1 MQTKL
6 AGKKVA
12 ALALSVV
19 LVATLVLG
27 CTKTSGVTT
36 TTGNTTATTTTA
48 AGTTSV
54 SQPAGGQGT
63 LNLADTGPI
72 TLDPATAAESS
83 SAQYIVQIFSG
94 LVRLDENMKVVAD
107 IAQTWDK
114 SADGKTYT
122 FHLRQDV
129 KFHNGKQVTA
139 ADVKYSWERALN
151 PATQSLT
158 AGTYLN
164 DIVGAADILSGKASQ
179 LSGVKVVD
187 NYTLQVTIDAPK
199 AYFLDKMAYPTAFV
213 VDRENVASGGEWWRK
228 PNGTGPFRLKQWQ
241 VDQLVVLERNP
252 LYYGDKALLSEVDY
266 QLYSGNPIQ
275 LYQEGKID
283 VSFVGAAYMGLV
295 TDPSNSISKEL
306 QTYPELSI
314 SYIGFNTTVP
324 PFDDAKVRQ
333 AFSYAV
339 DKERLATLTV
349 QNTVVSAYG
358 ILPPGMPGYDAN
370 LQGLRFDANKAKQ
383 LIAASKYGDVSKLPP
398 IVLTT
403 AGWGNDISSIIGGVI
418 EDWRRNL
425 GVQVTV
431 RQLEPENFL
440 YALSQEKDNLFDNGW
455 IADYPDP
462 QDFLDVLF
470 RTGSQNNTG
479 EYTNLQLDTLL
490 DKAAVEQDPAA
501 RLQLYQQ
508 AEQMIVQDAAMLPLF
523 FGRSYVLVKPYV
535 KNYVLSP
542 LGYPLLSKINIQK

>member
-1 MQTKL
+1 MLRSLWRKAILVTL
-6 AGKKVA
+6 C
-12 ALALSVV
+12 VV
-19 LVATLVLG
+19 LMATTIACTV
-27 CTKTSGVTT
+27 TKTGGTSSTPAST
-36 TTGNTTATTTTA
+36 SA
-48 AGTTSV
+48 A
-54 SQPAGGQGT
+54 QPAGGQGT
-63 LNLADTGPI
+63 LNLADVGPI
-72 TLDPATAAESS
+72 TLDPATAAEAS
-83 SAQYIVQIFSG
+83 SAQFIVQIFGG
-94 LVRLDENMKVVAD
+94 LVRLDENMQVVAD

-129 KFHNGKQVTA
+129 KFHDGKQVTA
-139 ADVKYSWERALN
+139 ADFKYSWERALN

-158 AGTYLN
+158 ASTYLN
-164 DIVGAADILSGKASQ
+164 DIAGAADVLAGKTTQ
-179 LSGVKVVD
+179 LSGVKMVD
-187 NYTLQVTIDAPK
+187 NYTLQVSIDAPK

-213 VDRENVASGGEWWRK
+213 VDKANVSAGGEWWRH

-252 LYYGDKALLSEVDY
+252 LYYGDKPLLSEVDY

-295 TDPSNSISKEL
+295 TDPANSISKEL
-306 QTYPELSI
+306 QTYPELSL
-314 SYIGFNTTVP
+314 SYIGFNATVP

-349 QNTVVSAYG
+349 QNTVTTAYG
-358 ILPPGMPGYDAN
+358 ILPPGMPGYDAS
-370 LQGLRFDANKAKQ
+370 LQGLRFDPQKAKQ

-403 AGWGNDISSIIGGVI
+403 AGWGNDISSILGGVI
-418 EDWRRNL
+418 DDWRRNL
-425 GVQVTV
+425 GVEVTV

-479 EYTNLQLDTLL
+479 GYSNTQLDALL
-490 DKAAVEQDPAA
+490 DKASMEQDPAA

-508 AEQMIVQDAAMLPLF
+508 AEQTIVQDAVMLPLF
-523 FGRSYVLVKPYV
+523 FGRNYVLVKPYV
-535 KNYVLSP
+535 KGYALSP
-542 LGYPLLSKINIQK
+542 LGYPLLSKISIQK

>member
-1 MQTKL
+1 MFFKSAGRKTVLLAVSVALVMSLL
-6 AGKKVA
+6 AGC
-12 ALALSVV
+12 
-19 LVATLVLG
+19 VATKPG
-27 CTKTSGVTT
+27 GTSTS
-36 TTGNTTATTTTA
+36 A
-48 AGTTSV
+48 A
-54 SQPAGGQGT
+54 QPAGGQGV

-72 TLDPATAAESS
+72 TLDPATAAEAS

-94 LVRLDENMKVVAD
+94 LVRLDENMKVAAD
-107 IAQTWDK
+107 IAQTWDE
-114 SADGKTYT
+114 STDGKTYT

-129 KFHNGKQVTA
+129 RFHDGKQVTA
-139 ADVKYSWERALN
+139 ADFKYSWERALT

-164 DIVGAADILSGKASQ
+164 DIVGAADMLAGKATQ
-179 LSGVKVVD
+179 LSGVKVLD

-213 VDRENVASGGEWWRK
+213 VDRANVASGGEWWRH

-252 LYYGDKALLSEVDY
+252 TYYGEKALLSEVDF
-266 QLYSGNPIQ
+266 QLYGGNPIQ
-275 LYQEGKID
+275 SYQEGKID

-295 TDPSNSISKEL
+295 TDPTNPVSKEL
-306 QTYPELSI
+306 QMYPELSL

-333 AFSYAV
+333 AFSYAI
-339 DKERLATLTV
+339 DRERLTALTV
-349 QNTVVSAYG
+349 QNTVATAYG
-358 ILPPGMPGYDAN
+358 ILPPGMPGYSAS
-370 LQGLRFDANKAKQ
+370 LKGLRFDPQMAKQ

-398 IVLTT
+398 LVLTT
-403 AGWGNDISSIIGGVI
+403 AGWGNDISSILGGLI
-418 EDWRRNL
+418 DDWRRNL
-425 GVQVTV
+425 GVEVTV

-455 IADYPDP
+455 IADYHDP

-479 EYTNLQLDTLL
+479 GYSNPQLDALL
-490 DKAAVEQDPAA
+490 NKAAIEQDPAV
-501 RLQLYQQ
+501 RLQMYQQ
-508 AEQMIVQDAAMLPLF
+508 AEQIIVQDAAMLPLF

-535 KNYVLSP
+535 KNYSLSP
-542 LGYPLLSKINIQK
+542 LGYPMISKISIQK

>member
-1 MQTKL
+1 MFFKSAGRKTVLLAVSVALVMSLL
-6 AGKKVA
+6 AGC
-12 ALALSVV
+12 
-19 LVATLVLG
+19 VATKPG
-27 CTKTSGVTT
+27 GTSTS
-36 TTGNTTATTTTA
+36 A
-48 AGTTSV
+48 A
-54 SQPAGGQGT
+54 QPAGGQGV

-72 TLDPATAAESS
+72 TLDPATAAEAS

-94 LVRLDENMKVVAD
+94 LVRLDENMKVAAD
-107 IAQTWDK
+107 IAQTWDE
-114 SADGKTYT
+114 STDGKTYT

-129 KFHNGKQVTA
+129 RFHDGKQVTA
-139 ADVKYSWERALN
+139 ADFKYSWERALT

-164 DIVGAADILSGKASQ
+164 DIVGAADMLAGKATQ
-179 LSGVKVVD
+179 LSGVKVLD

-213 VDRENVASGGEWWRK
+213 VDRANVASGGEWWRH

-252 LYYGDKALLSEVDY
+252 TYYGEKALLSEVDF
-266 QLYSGNPIQ
+266 QLYGGNPIQ
-275 LYQEGKID
+275 SYQEGKID

-295 TDPSNSISKEL
+295 TDPTNPVSKEL
-306 QTYPELSI
+306 QMYPELSL

-333 AFSYAV
+333 AFSYAI
-339 DKERLATLTV
+339 DRERLTALTV
-349 QNTVVSAYG
+349 QNTVATAYG
-358 ILPPGMPGYDAN
+358 ILSPGMPGYSAS
-370 LQGLRFDANKAKQ
+370 LKGLRFDPQMAKQ

-398 IVLTT
+398 LVLTT
-403 AGWGNDISSIIGGVI
+403 AGWGNDISSILGGVI
-418 EDWRRNL
+418 DDWRRNL
-425 GVQVTV
+425 GVEVTV

-479 EYTNLQLDTLL
+479 GYSNPQLDALL
-490 DKAAVEQDPAA
+490 NKAAIEQDPAA
-501 RLQLYQQ
+501 RLQMYQQ
-508 AEQMIVQDAAMLPLF
+508 AEQIIVQDAAMLPLF

-535 KNYVLSP
+535 KNYSLSP
-542 LGYPLLSKINIQK
+542 LGYPMLSKISIQK

>member
-1 MQTKL
+1 MFFKSAGRKTVLLAVSVALVMSLL
-6 AGKKVA
+6 AGC
-12 ALALSVV
+12 
-19 LVATLVLG
+19 VATKPG
-27 CTKTSGVTT
+27 GTSTS
-36 TTGNTTATTTTA
+36 A
-48 AGTTSV
+48 A
-54 SQPAGGQGT
+54 QPAGGQGV

-72 TLDPATAAESS
+72 TLDPATAAEAS

-94 LVRLDENMKVVAD
+94 LVRLDENMKVAAD
-107 IAQTWDK
+107 IAQTWDE
-114 SADGKTYT
+114 STDGKTYT

-129 KFHNGKQVTA
+129 RFHDGKQVTA
-139 ADVKYSWERALN
+139 ADFKYSWERALT

-164 DIVGAADILSGKASQ
+164 DIVGAADMLAGKATQ
-179 LSGVKVVD
+179 LSGVKVLD

-213 VDRENVASGGEWWRK
+213 VDRANVASGGEWWRH

-252 LYYGDKALLSEVDY
+252 TYYGEKALLSEVDF
-266 QLYSGNPIQ
+266 QLYGGNPIQ
-275 LYQEGKID
+275 SYQEGKID

-295 TDPSNSISKEL
+295 TDPTNPVSKEL
-306 QTYPELSI
+306 QMYPELSL

-333 AFSYAV
+333 AFSYAI
-339 DKERLATLTV
+339 DRERLTALTV
-349 QNTVVSAYG
+349 QNTVATAYG
-358 ILPPGMPGYDAN
+358 ILPPGMPGYSAS
-370 LQGLRFDANKAKQ
+370 LKGLRFDPQMAKQ

-398 IVLTT
+398 LVLTT
-403 AGWGNDISSIIGGVI
+403 AGWGNDISSILGGLI
-418 EDWRRNL
+418 DDWRRNL
-425 GVQVTV
+425 GVEVTV

-455 IADYPDP
+455 IADYHDP

-479 EYTNLQLDTLL
+479 GYSNPQLDALL
-490 DKAAVEQDPAA
+490 NKAAIEQDPAV
-501 RLQLYQQ
+501 RLQMYQQ
-508 AEQMIVQDAAMLPLF
+508 AEQIIVQDAAMLPLF

-535 KNYVLSP
+535 KNYSLSP
-542 LGYPLLSKINIQK
+542 LGYPMLSKISIQK

>member
-1 MQTKL
+1 MFIKSAGRKTVLLAVSVALVMSLL
-6 AGKKVA
+6 AGC
-12 ALALSVV
+12 
-19 LVATLVLG
+19 VATKPG
-27 CTKTSGVTT
+27 GTSTS
-36 TTGNTTATTTTA
+36 A
-48 AGTTSV
+48 A
-54 SQPAGGQGT
+54 QPAGGQGV

-72 TLDPATAAESS
+72 TLDPATAAEAS

-94 LVRLDENMKVVAD
+94 LVRLDENMKVAAD
-107 IAQTWDK
+107 IAQTWDE
-114 SADGKTYT
+114 STDGKTYT

-129 KFHNGKQVTA
+129 RFHDGKQVTA
-139 ADVKYSWERALN
+139 ADFKYSWERALT

-164 DIVGAADILSGKASQ
+164 DIVGAADMLAGKATQ
-179 LSGVKVVD
+179 LSGVKVLD

-213 VDRENVASGGEWWRK
+213 VDRANVASGGEWWRH

-252 LYYGDKALLSEVDY
+252 TYYGEKALLSEVDF
-266 QLYSGNPIQ
+266 QLFGGNPIQ
-275 LYQEGKID
+275 SYQEGKID
-283 VSFVGAAYMGLV
+283 VSFVGSAYMGLV
-295 TDPSNSISKEL
+295 TDPTNAVAKEL
-306 QTYPELSI
+306 QMYPELSL
-314 SYIGFNTTVP
+314 SYIGFNATVP

-333 AFSYAV
+333 AFSYAI
-339 DKERLATLTV
+339 DKERLTALTV
-349 QNTVVSAYG
+349 QNTVATAYG
-358 ILPPGMPGYDAN
+358 ILPPGMPGYSAS
-370 LQGLRFDANKAKQ
+370 LKGLRFDPQMAKQ

-398 IVLTT
+398 LVLTT
-403 AGWGNDISSIIGGVI
+403 AGWGNDISSILGGVI
-418 EDWRRNL
+418 DDWRRNL
-425 GVQVTV
+425 GVEVTV

-479 EYTNLQLDTLL
+479 GYSNPQLDALL
-490 DKAAVEQDPAA
+490 NKAAIEQDPAA
-501 RLQLYQQ
+501 RLQMYQQ
-508 AEQMIVQDAAMLPLF
+508 AEQIIVQDAAMLPLF

-535 KNYVLSP
+535 KNYSLSP
-542 LGYPLLSKINIQK
+542 LGYPMLSKISIQK

>member
-1 MQTKL
+1 M
-6 AGKKVA
+6 
-12 ALALSVV
+12 
-19 LVATLVLG
+19 
-27 CTKTSGVTT
+27 
-36 TTGNTTATTTTA
+36 
-48 AGTTSV
+48 
-54 SQPAGGQGT
+54 GQKHGWQ
-63 LNLADTGPI
+63 D
-72 TLDPATAAESS
+72 
-83 SAQYIVQIFSG
+83 
-94 LVRLDENMKVVAD
+94 
-107 IAQTWDK
+107 
-114 SADGKTYT
+114 YT

-129 KFHNGKQVTA
+129 KFQNGRQVTA
-139 ADVKYSWERALN
+139 ADFKYSWERALN

-164 DIVGAADILSGKASQ
+164 DIVGAADILSGKATQ
-179 LSGVKVVD
+179 LSGVKVMD
-187 NYTLQVTIDAPK
+187 DYTLQVTIDAPK

-213 VDRENVASGGEWWRK
+213 VDQENVAIWQQWWQQTQRDRALQTKAVAARPACCSGA
-228 PNGTGPFRLKQWQ
+228 QS
-241 VDQLVVLERNP
+241 

-266 QLYSGNPIQ
+266 QLFSGNPIE

-283 VSFVGAAYMGLV
+283 VSFVGAAYMGLA
-295 TDPSNSISKEL
+295 TDPTNPISKEL
-306 QTYPELSI
+306 QTYPELSLY
-314 SYIGFNTTVP
+314 YIGFNCTVP

-339 DKERLATLTV
+339 DKARLANLTE
-349 QNTVVSAYG
+349 QNTLVAAYG

-370 LQGLRFDANKAKQ
+370 LQGLQFDAAKAKQ
-383 LIAASKYGDVSKLPP
+383 LIAESKYGDVSKLPP

-403 AGWGNDISSIIGGVI
+403 AGWGNDISNTIGGVI
-418 EDWRRNL
+418 DEWQRNL

-431 RQLEPENFL
+431 RQLEPQDFL
-440 YALSQEKDNLFDNGW
+440 YALQQEKDNLFDSGW

-479 EYTNLQLDTLL
+479 GYSNPQLDALL

-523 FGRSYVLVKPYV
+523 FGRNYVLVKPYV
-535 KNYVLSP
+535 KNYYLSP
-542 LGYPLLSKINIQK
+542 LGYPLLSQISIQK

>member
-1 MQTKL
+1 MFFKSAGRKTVLLAVSVALVMSLL
-6 AGKKVA
+6 AGC
-12 ALALSVV
+12 
-19 LVATLVLG
+19 VATKPG
-27 CTKTSGVTT
+27 GTSTS
-36 TTGNTTATTTTA
+36 A
-48 AGTTSV
+48 A
-54 SQPAGGQGT
+54 QPAGGQGV

-72 TLDPATAAESS
+72 TLDPATAAEAS

-94 LVRLDENMKVVAD
+94 LVRLDENMKVAAD
-107 IAQTWDK
+107 IAQTWDE
-114 SADGKTYT
+114 STDGKTYT

-129 KFHNGKQVTA
+129 RFHDGKQVTA
-139 ADVKYSWERALN
+139 ADFKYSWERALT

-164 DIVGAADILSGKASQ
+164 DIVGAADMLAGKATQ
-179 LSGVKVVD
+179 LSGVKVLD

-213 VDRENVASGGEWWRK
+213 VDRANVASGGEWWRH

-252 LYYGDKALLSEVDY
+252 TYYGEKALLSEVDF
-266 QLYSGNPIQ
+266 QLYGGNPIQ
-275 LYQEGKID
+275 SYQEGKID

-295 TDPSNSISKEL
+295 TDPTNPVSKEL
-306 QTYPELSI
+306 QMYPELSL

-333 AFSYAV
+333 AFSYAI
-339 DKERLATLTV
+339 DRERLTALTV
-349 QNTVVSAYG
+349 QNTVATAYG
-358 ILPPGMPGYDAN
+358 ILSPGMPGYSAS
-370 LQGLRFDANKAKQ
+370 LKGLRFDPQMAKQ

-398 IVLTT
+398 LVLTT
-403 AGWGNDISSIIGGVI
+403 AGWGNDISSILGGLI
-418 EDWRRNL
+418 DDWRRNL
-425 GVQVTV
+425 GVEVTV

-455 IADYPDP
+455 IADYHDP

-479 EYTNLQLDTLL
+479 GYSNPQLDALL
-490 DKAAVEQDPAA
+490 NKAAIEQDPAV
-501 RLQLYQQ
+501 RLQMYQQ
-508 AEQMIVQDAAMLPLF
+508 AEQIIVQDAAMLPLF

-535 KNYVLSP
+535 KNYSLSP
-542 LGYPLLSKINIQK
+542 LGYPMISKISIQK